1 VLLVSL
7 ASLCQNAARAIQV
20 DPRGGLD
27 HVAPVILV
35 HHPHDPAG
43 DLEVDST
50 EVMTAHRGVH
60 VATMTGYLVARVVMT
75 TVRRV
80 AVLIAVMIVVHVVRV
95 VMMTVHRVAVL
106 IAVMIVVRVVR
117 VVMMTVH
124 RVAVSIEIMIAARI
138 AKIIALRHNA
148 VLQRSTSAP
157 GVDKLAVGCRTRQ
170 SVHVRTGLTKVLHAQ
185 HAVLR
190 ECVQKQLDVRKKVD
204 AKKYVPLML

>member
-1 VLLVSL
+1 MMTVRLVAVLIVTTTVL
-7 ASLCQNAARAIQV
+7 
-20 DPRGGLD
+20 
-27 HVAPVILV
+27 
-35 HHPHDPAG
+35 
-43 DLEVDST
+43 
-50 EVMTAHRGVH
+50 RGV
-60 VATMTGYLVARVVMT
+60 
-75 TVRRV
+75 
-80 AVLIAVMIVVHVVRV
+80 VLIAVMTVHRGVRV
-95 VMMTVHRVAVL
+95 VMMTVHRVVVL
-106 IAVMIVVRVVR
+106 IAVMTAHRGVH